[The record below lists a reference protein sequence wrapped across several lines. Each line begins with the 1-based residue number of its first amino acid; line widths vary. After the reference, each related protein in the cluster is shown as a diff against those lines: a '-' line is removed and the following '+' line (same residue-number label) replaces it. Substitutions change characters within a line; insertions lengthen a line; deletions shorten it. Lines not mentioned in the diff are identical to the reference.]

1 MKGLCH
7 VCLASNVEITLKGN
21 LTLCTDCSS
30 RVNTLE
36 KN

>member
-7 VCLASNVEITLKGN
+7 VCLASNVETTIKDSLSLCSECLKKIN
-21 LTLCTDCSS
+21 E
-30 RVNTLE
+30 LE